1 MQYVNDLFDIRVE
14 IGNKIKEMMDQLA
27 MTKAELCRVTG
38 ISRPTLDKM
47 LLGNI
52 TNKTNYDKH
61 LTKIMQY
68 LGLTSDMLLGNMK
81 KNRTRDFRE
90 YLKKSIDEISD
101 LTGISVEHL
110 QKIEDGE
117 GASLSEW
124 RDIAF
129 SLSTSVNVIKGR
141 NYFLPQLSDLDLLI
155 SCWGTKAS
163 DEISGFWGHIGILPA
178 KGEKYYW
185 FPITENTRKSI
196 YQDMNNRYMVI
207 TCMNNKVLFLNMDNI
222 NKVVLLDEACDA
234 PGNMDWD
241 YDVSEGEI
249 PAVVYEALG
258 EYCMGEMDDISDRLQ
273 KILGN
278 IIDKYKLTDDKIESI
293 LNGIKIYYQD
303 GKIEDDRISFDENEN
318 ISDII
323 SYIYD
328 HFDYEDYEC
337 IDETLYYIGEYECEC
352 IIKIGNIAM
361 IEFPL
366 INLENAIIEKNN
378 L

>member
-163 DEISGFWGHIGILPA
+163 DEISGFWGHI
-178 KGEKYYW
+178 
-185 FPITENTRKSI
+185 
-196 YQDMNNRYMVI
+196 
-207 TCMNNKVLFLNMDNI
+207 
-222 NKVVLLDEACDA
+222 
-234 PGNMDWD
+234 
-241 YDVSEGEI
+241 
-249 PAVVYEALG
+249 
-258 EYCMGEMDDISDRLQ
+258 
-273 KILGN
+273 
-278 IIDKYKLTDDKIESI
+278 
-293 LNGIKIYYQD
+293 
-303 GKIEDDRISFDENEN
+303 
-318 ISDII
+318 
-323 SYIYD
+323 
-328 HFDYEDYEC
+328 
-337 IDETLYYIGEYECEC
+337 
-352 IIKIGNIAM
+352 
-361 IEFPL
+361 PL
-366 INLENAIIEKNN
+366 
-378 L
+378 